1 MASQLVNGA
10 ANGDSN
16 LSKRPRLEERKVSV
30 VLGTQWGDEGKG
42 KIVDMLATEA
52 DVVCRCQVCLQM
64 LLHHHW
70 HACSYFTFVT
80 AIFSG
85 KKCHRTFIMFGRD
98 FYRSKKSITHNL
110 NLEVVRGQSRF
121 DIRPLSVSYHRYSK
135 FRLLG
140 NLSIYL
146 SVCLLL
152 LA

>member
-52 DVVCRCQVCLQM
+52 DVVCRCQVCLQV

-70 HACSYFTFVT
+70 HACYYFTFVT
-80 AIFSG
+80 AIF
-85 KKCHRTFIMFGRD
+85 
-98 FYRSKKSITHNL
+98 
-110 NLEVVRGQSRF
+110 
-121 DIRPLSVSYHRYSK
+121 P
-135 FRLLG
+135 
-140 NLSIYL
+140 
-146 SVCLLL
+146 
-152 LA
+152 